1 MPETLKFIDLFAGI
15 GGFHRALGDGLGHEC
30 VFASEISKPLQ
41 ENYLKNFRGS
51 ETYLHGDIRKAHDDV
66 PAHDILAG
74 GFPCPS
80 FSKSGKQHGRR
91 ESRGQL
97 MREIV
102 RIARAHKPSYVLLEN
117 VGNFERM
124 NRGEAWKEL
133 RTSLERIGYKVQAT
147 EHYASGGVGLLSPH
161 HFGHPHKRD
170 RFYVVATM
178 EELGGSPF
186 KIPSDVPA
194 PSLAM
199 IEEGEPDAAES
210 KAAALTEQQER
221 CINQWNALLK
231 AVPKADPVISPLWG
245 DEAWETYPFKEKTPY
260 ACAESTL
267 RHRAGAERFPAVM
280 MKQQYVDSLP
290 SYARTAE
297 DSFPDWKVGFI
308 EDSREWWGKHSR
320 HLPDGWLASLKA
332 FPPSLRKLEWNCGAE
347 ERDLWTK
354 VLQFRPSGL
363 RAKRYNTS
371 PALVAMTSTQIP
383 ILGPRKRFLTRTEG
397 LRLQGFPD
405 DHFLPESRQEAF
417 AALGNAVHVGVVEA
431 VVRQAL
437 AA

>member
-41 ENYLKNFRGS
+41 DNYRKNFRGS
-51 ETYLHGDIRKAHDDV
+51 DQYLHGDIRKAHDDV
-66 PAHDILAG
+66 PAHDVLAG

-102 RIARAHKPSYVLLEN
+102 RIAKARKPSYLLLEN
-117 VGNFERM
+117 VGNFERI
-124 NRGEAWKEL
+124 NRGEAWTEL
-133 RTSLERIGYKVQAT
+133 RTSLEKIGYKVQAT

-170 RFYVVATM
+170 RFYVVATLD
-178 EELGGSPF
+178 ELDHSPF
-186 KIPSDVPA
+186 KVPEDAPVPSLSKIEEDA
-194 PSLAM
+194 PS
-199 IEEGEPDAAES
+199 AAEA
-210 KAAALTEQQER
+210 KAAALTDQQER
-221 CINQWNALLK
+221 CIEHWNTLLK
-231 AVPKADPVISPLWG
+231 AVPKADAVISPLWG
-245 DEAWETYPFKEKTPY
+245 DEAWETYPYLEKTPY

-267 RHRAGAERFPAVM
+267 RQRAGAERFPADWT
-280 MKQQYVDSLP
+280 KQAYIASLP
-290 SYARTAE
+290 SYARSEE

-308 EDSREWWGKHSR
+308 EDSREWWSKHAR
-320 HLPDGWLASLKA
+320 HLPDDWIDGLKA
-332 FPPSLRKLEWNCGAE
+332 FPPSLRKLEWNCGSE

-405 DHFLPESRQEAF
+405 EHILPESRQEAF
-417 AALGNAVHVGVVEA
+417 AALGNAVHVGVVESIA
-431 VVRQAL
+431 EATL
-437 AA
+437 A